1 MKHDEKWLEEHDEYL
16 DDHEVYAKAYA
27 EHLNQ
32 SRIDE
37 SARIRDLVLERKHW
51 LETIAHKNEKIAE
64 LEEQRAAFIELVAKL
79 NTANNRLEGSGF
91 GTK

>member
-27 EHLNQ
+27 EHLVHDFL
-32 SRIDE
+32 DE
-37 SARIRDLVLERKHW
+37 REGLK
-51 LETIAHKNEKIAE
+51 KYIAE
-64 LEEQRAAFIELVAKL
+64 LEAHINER
-79 NTANNRLEGSGF
+79 EGSGF